1 MTLARPPPK
10 RNPERD
16 KRDAGDGRSQDLGH
30 VATSLYRELLKAG
43 CVVEAALERKTW
55 DFPEDYLRR
64 REDRGA
70 NQMSTDSRAAGV
82 RQAQVDVRSL
92 A

>member
-10 RNPERD
+10 RNPDRD
-16 KRDAGDGRSQDLGH
+16 EHYAGDRWSQDLGD
-30 VATSLYRELLKAG
+30 VATSLHRELLEAG
-43 CVVEAALERKTW
+43 CVVEAALERKTR
-55 DFPEDYLRR
+55 DVAEDYLRR

-82 RQAQVDVRSL
+82 RQAQVNVRSL